1 MRLLFIIALLS
12 LAGCA
17 DTGYQNSY
25 IISHTEDEPEPE
37 GS

>member
-1 MRLLFIIALLS
+1 MKFFFILSALLF

-25 IISHTEDEPEPE
+25 IISHTDEEEAIAP
-37 GS
+37 